1 MSTLTQFQVGIGQ
14 TICPTSTT
22 ITLRG
27 TNVTSTTFDT
37 GAPLGS
43 RPNLA
48 CGFLLCKTGGNI
60 AWIVATKTSEVSRTW
75 YCRDDAVLTAS
86 TCSGCIGVWFI
97 PTCGQLQNP
106 GYTCRT
112 YWDSFSSSAFYWSS
126 TERNATHAWFV
137 NFGTGGQSF
146 SYFGKADTYCVR
158 AFRCVT
164 Y

>member
-14 TICPTSTT
+14 TICPSSAT
-22 ITLRG
+22 ITTRG
-27 TNVTSTTFDT
+27 TNVTSTVFDT

-48 CGFLLCKTGGNI
+48 CGFLLCKVGGNT
-60 AWIVATKTSEVSRTW
+60 AWIVAPRCSEVSRTW
-75 YCRDDAVLTAS
+75 ANRDDAVTTAN
-86 TCSGCIGVWFI
+86 TCSGCSGVWFV

-112 YWDSFSSSAFYWSS
+112 YWDLFCTSVYWSS
-126 TERNATHAWFV
+126 TEVNASSAWDVRFL
-137 NFGTGGQSF
+137 TGGAVIN
-146 SYFGKADTYCVR
+146 GKTATACVR